1 MSVPFEF
8 WGWFLGACFG
18 IFGLVEGWA
27 IVRGRR
33 DQTLTYWLRAKLMI
47 EGNAKPTSLPSSL
60 IFTFAMIGFAV
71 WFTPHVVLGWW
82 GGAP

>member
-1 MSVPFEF
+1 MPFEF
-8 WGWFLGACFG
+8 WGWFLGVVFVTFG
-18 IFGLVEGWA
+18 GVEGWA

-33 DQTLTYWLRAKLMI
+33 DQTLTFWLRAKLMI

-71 WFTPHVVLGWW
+71 WFTPHIVLGWW